1 MKTKLFLLLIP
12 ILGLSL
18 LSHAQGDLLITPTRV
33 VFEGNKQKSELNLVN
48 IGKDT
53 ATYSVSFIQ
62 YSMTEDGGFKQIEK
76 PDSGQMFA
84 DPYLRVFPRTVTL
97 SPGESQTVMLDCRR
111 KSDMVAG
118 EYRSHLYFRAEKNKK
133 PLGVEKTDT
142 TQLKIQL
149 IPVYGL
155 SIPVIIRTGEV
166 KVTSTISD
174 LKLETLQDTVH
185 NLKFSIN
192 RSGNL
197 SAYGDIIVQFIP
209 TTGKAFDIG
218 KIKGIGVYTTTNKR
232 NVTMRLNSI
241 SNNALKNGKIKL
253 QFISNDAT
261 QKTPTVFAESE
272 LEIK

>member
-1 MKTKLFLLLIP
+1 MW
-12 ILGLSL
+12 
-18 LSHAQGDLLITPTRV
+18 
-33 VFEGNKQKSELNLVN
+33 
-48 IGKDT
+48 
-53 ATYSVSFIQ
+53 
-62 YSMTEDGGFKQIEK
+62 
-76 PDSGQMFA
+76 
-84 DPYLRVFPRTVTL
+84 
-97 SPGESQTVMLDCRR
+97 C
-111 KSDMVAG
+111 
-118 EYRSHLYFRAEKNKK
+118 KNKK